1 MAITQRMDLRQ
12 AQSLVMTPQLQQAIK
27 LLELSNQE
35 LAAYVEQ
42 ELEQNPLL
50 ERGEDERAL
59 MGDAAAGESTGGEEN
74 GRLAS
79 LEAMTS
85 EPAAAPASERV
96 MDSSEFVQSESMSDE
111 RQSPLDADYDNLYN
125 TAEDSRVERSGGEGA
140 VSQDSGFAD
149 NWSGTGS
156 GGGRSD
162 FSDSEFG
169 LEQTLSRP
177 ETLREHLER
186 QLYLDIQDPTERL
199 IGLQL
204 IDLVDEAGYI
214 AGDLA
219 QLAERLGCS
228 LADIEAVLARV
239 QQFDPCGVFAR
250 NLAECLALQ
259 LKERDRLDPAMQA
272 LLDNL
277 ELLAKHDR
285 HQLMKLCGID
295 AEDLADM
302 VSEIRALN
310 PKPGASF
317 EQADVQAVVPD
328 IMVWRRQDGSW
339 SIELNSEQLPRLLVN
354 QQYHARVLPKTHSK
368 AEKDYLNERLA
379 TANWLVKTLH
389 QRATTILKVASEI
402 VRQQEAFF
410 LHGVQHLRP
419 LIRRDIADAIG
430 MHEST
435 VSRVTTNKFMA
446 TQRGV
451 FELRYFFTAA
461 IQSADG
467 QAAHSAEAVRQRIK
481 ELIDAEGAADIL
493 SDDRLVTILQGQGV
507 DIARRTVAK
516 YRESLRISSSVQR
529 RREKALRSA

>member
-1 MAITQRMDLRQ
+1 MAITQRLDLRQ

-35 LAAYVEQ
+35 LTAYVEQ

-59 MGDAAAGESTGGEEN
+59 GGEES

-79 LEAMTS
+79 MEAMAS
-85 EPAAAPASERV
+85 EPAEAPGPERLV
-96 MDSSEFVQSESMSDE
+96 DSSEYVQSETMGDD
-111 RQSPLDADYDNLYN
+111 RQSPLDTDYDNLYN
-125 TAEDSRVERSGGEGA
+125 TAEDRSAERGTETAGA
-140 VSQDSGFAD
+140 TDSGFGDA
-149 NWSGTGS
+149 WSSPGS
-156 GGGRSD
+156 GGGRTD

-169 LEQTLSRP
+169 IEQTLSKA

-186 QLYLDIQDPTERL
+186 QLYLDVHEPTERL

-204 IDLVDEAGYI
+204 IDMLDDAGYLI
-214 AGDLA
+214 GDLGA
-219 QLAERLGCS
+219 LAERLGCS
-228 LADIEAVLARV
+228 LAEVEAVLARL

-250 NLAECLALQ
+250 SLAECLALQ
-259 LKERDRLDPAMQA
+259 LKERNRLDPAMQA

-317 EQADVQAVVPD
+317 EQADVQAIVPD
-328 IMVWRRQDGSW
+328 IMVWRRQDDSW
-339 SIELNSEQLPRLLVN
+339 SVELNAEQLPRLLVN
-354 QQYHARVLPKTHSK
+354 QQYHARVLPKTQSK

-389 QRATTILKVASEI
+389 QRATTILKVATEI

-410 LHGVQHLRP
+410 LHGVQHLKP
-419 LIRRDIADAIG
+419 LIRRDIAEAIG

-461 IQSADG
+461 IQGADG

-481 ELIDAEGAADIL
+481 ELIDAEAPADIL
-493 SDDRLVTILQGQGV
+493 SDDKLVTILQGQGV

>member
-42 ELEQNPLL
+42 ELGAEPAPGTR
-50 ERGEDERAL
+50 RGRTRLTAE
-59 MGDAAAGESTGGEEN
+59 GGRS
-74 GRLAS
+74 GRFAS

-85 EPAAAPASERV
+85 EPMAAPTPDRV
-96 MDSSEFVQSESMSDE
+96 MDSSEYVQSETMDDGRKS
-111 RQSPLDADYDNLYN
+111 
-125 TAEDSRVERSGGEGA
+125 
-140 VSQDSGFAD
+140 SQDPITTISTTPPRTAAASAAPAKVPCRRNRALPITGRA
-149 NWSGTGS
+149 TGS

-169 LEQTLSRP
+169 LEQTLTRP

-199 IGLQL
+199 DRHAADRSSRRSRLHRRRSPATCRAPGLQPG
-204 IDLVDEAGYI
+204 AGRSRPAARAAI
-214 AGDLA
+214 
-219 QLAERLGCS
+219 RS
-228 LADIEAVLARV
+228 LRGVLRAILPNAWR
-239 QQFDPCGVFAR
+239 
-250 NLAECLALQ
+250 LQ
-259 LKERDRLDPAMQA
+259 LKERNRLDPAMQA

-302 VSEIRALN
+302 VTEIRALN

-354 QQYHARVLPKTHSK
+354 QQYHARDPAQDPEQGREGLP
-368 AEKDYLNERLA
+368 
-379 TANWLVKTLH
+379 
-389 QRATTILKVASEI
+389 QRASRHGQLAGEDTASARHHDPQSRQSEI

-410 LHGVQHLRP
+410 LHGVQHLKP

-461 IQSADG
+461 IQGADG

-493 SDDRLVTILQGQGV
+493 SG
-507 DIARRTVAK
+507 
-516 YRESLRISSSVQR
+516 
-529 RREKALRSA
+529 

>member
-50 ERGEDERAL
+50 ERGEDERA
-59 MGDAAAGESTGGEEN
+59 AAGEEG
-74 GRLAS
+74 GRLATQ
-79 LEAMTS
+79 EAMTS
-85 EPAAAPASERV
+85 EPAETAGPDRV
-96 MDSSEFVQSESMSDE
+96 MDSSEYVQSETMGGE
-111 RQSPLDADYDNLYN
+111 RQSPLDTDYDNLYN
-125 TAEDSRVERSGGEGA
+125 TAEDRAVERGEGA
-140 VSQDSGFAD
+140 NAPDTGFAD
-149 NWSGTGS
+149 NWSS
-156 GGGRSD
+156 GGGGGGRTD
-162 FSDSEFG
+162 FSDSELG
-169 LEQTLSRP
+169 LEQTLTKP

-186 QLYLDIQDPTERL
+186 QLYLDIQDPTERM

-204 IDLVDEAGYI
+204 IDMLDEAGYLT
-214 AGDLA
+214 GDLLS
-219 QLAERLGCS
+219 LAERLGCPPAQVQS
-228 LADIEAVLARV
+228 VLVRL

-277 ELLAKHDR
+277 ELLARHDR
-285 HQLMKLCGID
+285 HQLMKICGVD

-302 VSEIRALN
+302 VAEIRALN

-339 SIELNSEQLPRLLVN
+339 SVELNAEQLPRLLVN
-354 QQYHARVLPKTHSK
+354 QQYHARILPKTQNK

-410 LHGVQHLRP
+410 LHGVQHLKP

-461 IQSADG
+461 IQGAAG

-481 ELIDAEGAADIL
+481 ELIDAESAGDIL
-493 SDDRLVTILQGQGV
+493 SDDRLVAILQGQGV

>member
-50 ERGEDERAL
+50 ERDEASRAVDGEGA
-59 MGDAAAGESTGGEEN
+59 GGEN
-74 GRLAS
+74 DRLAS

-85 EPAAAPASERV
+85 EPAAAIESDRVLDTSEYAQDGMV
-96 MDSSEFVQSESMSDE
+96 SD
-111 RQSPLDADYDNLYN
+111 RSAPQDADYDNLYN
-125 TAEDSRVERSGGEGA
+125 TAEGNGRETP
-140 VSQDSGFAD
+140 SQPEQGFTE
-149 NWSGTGS
+149 NWNAPGS
-156 GGGRSD
+156 GSRSTD
-162 FSDSEFG
+162 YADGEFG
-169 LEQTLSRP
+169 LEQTLSRA
-177 ETLREHLER
+177 ESLREHLER
-186 QLYLDIQDPTERL
+186 QLYLDLHDATERM

-204 IDLVDEAGYI
+204 IDLVDDAGYLT
-214 AGDLA
+214 GDLPS
-219 QLAERLGCS
+219 LADRLGCP
-228 LADIEAVLARV
+228 LAAIEAVLAKL
-239 QQFDPCGVFAR
+239 QQCDPCGVFAR
-250 NLAECLALQ
+250 NLAECLMLQ
-259 LKERDRLDPAMQA
+259 LKERNRYDPAMAA
-272 LLDNL
+272 LLANL
-277 ELLAKHDR
+277 DLLARHDR
-285 HQLMKLCGID
+285 HQLMKLCGVD
-295 AEDLADM
+295 AEDLAEM
-302 VSEIRALN
+302 VAEIRALN

-317 EQADVQAVVPD
+317 EPIEIQAVVPD

-339 SIELNSEQLPRLLVN
+339 SIELNNEQLPRLLVN
-354 QQYHARVLPKTHSK
+354 QQYHASILPRTQVK
-368 AEKDYLNERLA
+368 AERDYLNERLA

-389 QRATTILKVASEI
+389 QRATTILKVATEI

-410 LHGVQHLRP
+410 LHGVQHLKP

-446 TQRGV
+446 TQRGI

-461 IQSADG
+461 IQGSDG
-467 QAAHSAEAVRQRIK
+467 QASHSAESVRQKIK
-481 ELIDAEGAADIL
+481 ELIDAETSDDVL

>member
-1 MAITQRMDLRQ
+1 MAISQRLDLRQ

-35 LAAYVEQ
+35 LTAYVEQ

-50 ERGEDERAL
+50 ERGDDERAL
-59 MGDAAAGESTGGEEN
+59 GEES

-79 LEAMTS
+79 MEAMAS
-85 EPAAAPASERV
+85 DPVDAPAPDRV
-96 MDSSEFVQSESMSDE
+96 VDSSDYVSSESMGDD
-111 RQSPLDADYDNLYN
+111 RQSPLDTDYDNLYN
-125 TAEDSRVERSGGEGA
+125 TAEDRAAERGGETSGA
-140 VSQDSGFAD
+140 TDSGFGDA
-149 NWSGTGS
+149 WTTAGS
-156 GGGRSD
+156 GGGRTD
-162 FSDSEFG
+162 FADSEFG
-169 LEQTLSRP
+169 IEQTLTKP

-186 QLYLDIQDPTERL
+186 QLYLDIHEPTDRI

-204 IDLVDEAGYI
+204 IDMLDDAGYLI
-214 AGDLA
+214 GDLA
-219 QLAERLGCS
+219 ALGERLGCTVEQV
-228 LADIEAVLARV
+228 EAVLKRL

-250 NLAECLALQ
+250 GLAECLALQ
-259 LKERDRLDPAMQA
+259 LKERNRLDPAMQA

-302 VSEIRALN
+302 VAEIRALN

-339 SIELNSEQLPRLLVN
+339 SVELNAEQLPRLLVN
-354 QQYHARVLPKTHSK
+354 QQYHARVLPKTQSK

-389 QRATTILKVASEI
+389 QRATTILKVATEI

-410 LHGVQHLRP
+410 LHGVQHLKP
-419 LIRRDIADAIG
+419 LIRRDIAEAIG

-461 IQSADG
+461 IQGADG

-481 ELIDAEGAADIL
+481 ELIDAEAPADIL
-493 SDDRLVTILQGQGV
+493 SDDKLVTILQAQGV

>member
-1 MAITQRMDLRQ
+1 MAITQRIDLRQ
-12 AQSLVMTPQLQQAIK
+12 VQSLVMTPQLQQAIK

-50 ERGEDERAL
+50 EREEEERA
-59 MGDAAAGESTGGEEN
+59 GSGEEN
-74 GRLAS
+74 SRLAT
-79 LEAMTS
+79 LEALANEQIEAPTS
-85 EPAAAPASERV
+85 DRLV
-96 MDSSEFVQSESMSDE
+96 DSSEYVQNETLGDD
-111 RQSPLDADYDNLYN
+111 RQSPLDTDYDNLYHSP
-125 TAEDSRVERSGGEGA
+125 EDRSLEHRSEA
-140 VSQDSGFAD
+140 TSANDASFSDMWNNA
-149 NWSGTGS
+149 GTS
-156 GGGRSD
+156 NARQD

-169 LEQTLSRP
+169 VEQTLTKP

-186 QLYLDIQDPTERL
+186 QLYLDIQEPTERL

-204 IDLVDEAGYI
+204 IDMLDDAGYLV
-214 AGDLA
+214 GDLGS
-219 QLAERLGCS
+219 LAERLGCPLS
-228 LADIEAVLARV
+228 QIEAILRRL

-259 LKERDRLDPAMQA
+259 LKERNRFDPAMQA
-272 LLDNL
+272 LLNNL

-285 HQLMKLCGID
+285 QQLMKLCGVD
-295 AEDLADM
+295 AEDLTEM

-317 EQADVQAVVPD
+317 EQADIQAVVPD
-328 IMVWRRQDGSW
+328 IMVWRQQDGSW
-339 SIELNSEQLPRLLVN
+339 SVELNADQLPRLLVN
-354 QQYHARVLPKTHSK
+354 QRYHARVLPKAHSK

-389 QRATTILKVASEI
+389 QRATTILKVATEI

-410 LHGVQHLRP
+410 LHGVQYLKP
-419 LIRRDIADAIG
+419 LIRRDIAEAIG

-435 VSRVTTNKFMA
+435 VSRVTTNKFMT

-467 QAAHSAEAVRQRIK
+467 QATHSAEAVRQRIK
-481 ELIDAEGAADIL
+481 ELIEAEVPADIL
-493 SDDRLVTILQGQGV
+493 SDDRLVTILQGHGV

-516 YRESLRISSSVQR
+516 YRESLKISSSVQR

>member
-1 MAITQRMDLRQ
+1 MAITQRLDLRQ

-35 LAAYVEQ
+35 LTAYVEQ

-50 ERGEDERAL
+50 ERGEDER
-59 MGDAAAGESTGGEEN
+59 GVTGEDS

-79 LEAMTS
+79 MEAMAS
-85 EPAAAPASERV
+85 EPAEAPGQERLV
-96 MDSSEFVQSESMSDE
+96 DSSEYVQSETMGDE
-111 RQSPLDADYDNLYN
+111 RQSPLDTDYDNLYN
-125 TAEDSRVERSGGEGA
+125 TAEDRSAERGGETSGA
-140 VSQDSGFAD
+140 ADSGFGDA
-149 NWSGTGS
+149 WTSAGSGT
-156 GGGRSD
+156 GGRSD

-169 LEQTLSRP
+169 IEQTLTKP

-186 QLYLDIQDPTERL
+186 QLYLDIHEPTERL

-204 IDLVDEAGYI
+204 IDMLDDAGYLV
-214 AGDLA
+214 GDLA
-219 QLAERLGCS
+219 SLAERLGCS
-228 LADIEAVLARV
+228 LSEVEKVLARL

-250 NLAECLALQ
+250 GLAECLALQ
-259 LKERDRLDPAMQA
+259 LKERNRLDPAMQA

-317 EQADVQAVVPD
+317 EQADVQAIVPD

-339 SIELNSEQLPRLLVN
+339 SVELNAEQLPRLLVN
-354 QQYHARVLPKTHSK
+354 QQYHARVLPKAQSK

-389 QRATTILKVASEI
+389 QRATTILKVATEI

-410 LHGVQHLRP
+410 LNGVQHLKP
-419 LIRRDIADAIG
+419 LIRRDIAEAIG

-435 VSRVTTNKFMA
+435 VSHVTTNKFMA

-461 IQSADG
+461 IQGADG

-481 ELIDAEGAADIL
+481 ELIDAEAPADIL
-493 SDDRLVTILQGQGV
+493 SDDKLVTILQGQGV

>member
-50 ERGEDERAL
+50 ERGEDERAVL
-59 MGDAAAGESTGGEEN
+59 GEEG
-74 GRLAS
+74 GRLATQ
-79 LEAMTS
+79 EAMTS
-85 EPAAAPASERV
+85 EPVDAPGPDRV
-96 MDSSEFVQSESMSDE
+96 MDSSEYVQSESMGDD
-111 RQSPLDADYDNLYN
+111 RQSPLDTDYDNLYN
-125 TAEDSRVERSGGEGA
+125 TAEDRAAERGSGEGTGTPET
-140 VSQDSGFAD
+140 GFAE
-149 NWSGTGS
+149 NWSGGSSGTG
-156 GGGRSD
+156 RND

-169 LEQTLSRP
+169 LEQTLSKP

-204 IDLVDEAGYI
+204 IDMLDEAGYLV
-214 AGDLA
+214 GDLPS
-219 QLAERLGCS
+219 LAERLGCS
-228 LADIEAVLARV
+228 LAQIDSVLARL

-250 NLAECLALQ
+250 SLSECLALQ
-259 LKERDRLDPAMQA
+259 LKERNRLDPAMQA

-302 VSEIRALN
+302 VAEIRALN

-354 QQYHARVLPKTHSK
+354 QQYHARILPKAQSK

-389 QRATTILKVASEI
+389 QRATTILKVATEI

-410 LHGVQHLRP
+410 LHGVQHLKP

-430 MHEST
+430 MHAST

-461 IQSADG
+461 IQGSDG

-481 ELIDAEGAADIL
+481 ELIDAEGASDIL